1 VEHCCGAVKVGDAAK
16 SGTAWCWV
24 AVRRR
29 VVGLGCRPSRA
40 WRARHGGSW
49 RVKLAHGHSV
59 VVAVCALLC
68 VVQGVYMLKLGDETG
83 S

>member
-1 VEHCCGAVKVGDAAK
+1 
-16 SGTAWCWV
+16 
-24 AVRRR
+24 
-29 VVGLGCRPSRA
+29 
-40 WRARHGGSW
+40 
-49 RVKLAHGHSV
+49 VKLAHGHSV